1 MSGQDPGLP
10 PDSVRSHRQEG
21 KGFGDLVALPH
32 PVVAGVAVVNGV
44 SAGLGALHMA
54 GRVGHMLK
62 PGDKAPDFTLA
73 DQDESSVSLSA
84 PRGHKTFVYL
94 YP

>member
-1 MSGQDPGLP
+1 MRL
-10 PDSVRSHRQEG
+10 
-21 KGFGDLVALPH
+21 
-32 PVVAGVAVVNGV
+32 
-44 SAGLGALHMA
+44 A
-54 GRVGHMLK
+54 GRVGRMVK
-62 PGDKAPDFTLA
+62 VGDKAPDFTML